1 MAEGAG
7 RGRRP
12 GNSERHEVVRESRDG
27 EARGPNLFGGRGRHQ
42 ASGRG
47 LLVRHRA
54 PHGQQAS
61 LLGMSLGRTRI
72 PCSVHPSC
80 TLS

>member
-12 GNSERHEVVRESRDG
+12 WNSERHEVVRESRDC

-42 ASGRG
+42 AVGRRRARAGRG
-47 LLVRHRA
+47 LLVRRRVH
-54 PHGQQAS
+54 HGQQVS
-61 LLGMSLGRTRI
+61 LLGMFST
-72 PCSVHPSC
+72 SVLHPI
-80 TLS
+80 